1 MGSQASAARSHRSSE
16 AKRERNKPIQTSVR
30 THLNRFNRLLST
42 GKVDE
47 AKVYLPKVIN
57 LLDTAAQKGIIH
69 MNNAAR
75 RKSRITRRLNEAVKT
90 NQTSPAAKPSARK
103 AAAK

>member
-1 MGSQASAARSHRSSE
+1 M
-16 AKRERNKPIQTSVR
+16 
-30 THLNRFNRLLST
+30 LST
-42 GKVDE
+42 GKLDE
-47 AKVYLPKVIN
+47 AKEYLPKVVN

-75 RKSRITRRLNEAVKT
+75 RKSRITRRLNAAVKS
-90 NQTSPAAKPSARK
+90 NQTSSAPKPSVRK

>member
-1 MGSQASAARSHRSSE
+1 M
-16 AKRERNKPIQTSVR
+16 
-30 THLNRFNRLLST
+30 LST

-47 AKVYLPKVIN
+47 AKEYLPKVVN

-75 RKSRITRRLNEAVKT
+75 RKSRITRRLNEALKA
-90 NQTSPAAKPSARK
+90 NKPAPVTKPSARK

>member
-30 THLNRFNRLLST
+30 THLNRLNRLLST

-75 RKSRITRRLNEAVKT
+75 RKSRITRRLNEAVKN
-90 NQTSPAAKPSARK
+90 NQTAPTAKPNTRK